1 MNALRWFGAK
11 TGSASEESVT
21 ANPNWQTYRAGD
33 GDRAGRKIRKV
44 YAVGD
49 DYVLYFIGSELY
61 YETGPTLEKGLGPA
75 DSLLARINRLLDANP
90 PEDTREYNINVSTL
104 ELAADAFE
112 MFFSGE
118 RNEALEILSSIRDK
132 LQAKEEGQR
141 RLAYQGGAVF
151 ITAVVWIV
159 YLVLLYLRLRNKF
172 LLPAEWYSW
181 MLASCLAMLGGLFSV
196 CLNIGSLE
204 VNVNQQPWF
213 LPIAGATRSIVAFL
227 AGIALLLAVRSKM
240 FAGIAYR
247 GDIPSDG
254 APLELAEKF
263 FCFLAGFSESFVP
276 NILSKTADAK
286 TADAK
291 AAADK
296 VTTDEI
302 AADKAAADQAAVDKA
317 AADKDAADKD
327 AADQAAA
334 DKPTSD
340 KAAAGEAVTG

>member
-1 MNALRWFGAK
+1 
-11 TGSASEESVT
+11 
-21 ANPNWQTYRAGD
+21 
-33 GDRAGRKIRKV
+33 V

-61 YETGPTLEKGLGPA
+61 YETAPTLEKGLGPA

-90 PEDTREYNINVSTL
+90 AVGTREYDINVSTL

-118 RNEALEILSSIRDK
+118 RDEALEILTGIRDR

-141 RLAYQGGAVF
+141 RLAYQAGTVW

-159 YLVLLYLRLRNKF
+159 YLVLLYLRLRSKF

-181 MLASCLAMLGGLFSV
+181 MLAAALAMLGGLFSV

-204 VNVNQQPWF
+204 VNVNQKKGF
-213 LPIAGATRSIVAFL
+213 LLVAGGTRSIVAFL
-227 AGIALLLAVRSKM
+227 AGIALLLAMRSKV

-291 AAADK
+291 AAPDK
-296 VTTDEI
+296 VAADQV
-302 AADKAAADQAAVDKA
+302 AADKAVDKA
-317 AADKDAADKD
+317 AADK
-327 AADQAAA
+327 AAA
-334 DKPTSD
+334 DKAAADKAAPDKAAPD
-340 KAAAGEAVTG
+340 KAAAGKPVTG